1 MAEYTNEFG
10 DVYDEDEINQ
20 FAQDQDTT
28 FDDIIERNN
37 LAPMETDSDQEE
49 EPKKPGVK
57 NAKPKQAPVKMQ
69 EFKGFNK
76 KELSTLKKSTTAA
89 AQQPVVSN
97 KPVNTE
103 AVAAFKSITK
113 GKKEEGLKYDSR
125 GYLVPKSTEEPSIW
139 DDAMDFAKGLFPD
152 SNEDNNGKLTYY
164 EDTPIKVQQEK
175 FKQDSKEAMDA
186 TGKFEFLKDYKP
198 EDRALF
204 ISKLVPTTNYTEKK
218 YNQETDEYEVKPRQE
233 AVDYV
238 KSNINPKDFKTQ
250 AQLDQAVA
258 LNVKKLA
265 SQDAAFE
272 FEQNFA
278 KAKAAPLIKRK
289 AAELQKK
296 YKFNNPS
303 EVEKATEELQ
313 NYAAKTTTDF
323 LIKSPGF
330 QRLNDQF
337 SEIENGAKRDLNKS
351 FGRSKDTFLSGIDV
365 TKNIANVAKE
375 QGAVGNVLGTGLEA
389 AAEFVEGTGKG
400 VENIYQSAK
409 QSLVSA
415 NHNSIANLNSV
426 YSTIKDK
433 PDNTPIDKQ
442 FAYEW
447 ENNNF
452 GTYNPKEQ
460 DIPKTYGEAK
470 DRLKRYLDK
479 TNTLISDRVKSI
491 EESKKYIGLFDQAD
505 LKDGIQLKDIVQLVG
520 EQTPNIALTAAGA
533 VTGNPLVMGLSAA
546 NMFTQTYGSEYY
558 NAIETGLREDLGREP
573 NEKEI
578 AKAIGEGKYA
588 DRGEAAAW
596 STLSAATE
604 FAGEL
609 NVIKNTGKALGIGND
624 AKTVLGSLF
633 RGEIKNFGKGALESS
648 KYIGSS
654 AFGEYLT
661 ESAQQAIDQFSLGTQ
676 LQNDAKKYVD
686 LKEINEAGLQG
697 GLVGFVF
704 PFAGAVKTQS
714 AVELKAAAV
723 KVATA
728 FDLSN
733 KNINNL
739 VQVDNFFK
747 AASNNINE
755 RFKVGDITE
764 EQKQSELETLGT
776 IRSAGTKIPS
786 NFSEDAKKQSLDLI
800 LEKANIE
807 KEIDGK
813 EKELVAPE
821 LSRLKDIN
829 AELASISIG
838 EKINLTPEIKTAID
852 TDVERTKVALE
863 KLGLQ
868 EEVDLPE
875 LNTANDVIN
884 YLKENTDLDNNTIED
899 YAESY
904 GLFVPLKNGK
914 QALVIN
920 KEAAD
925 MDQIVTTGQHEFLH
939 KLIYK
944 AVSNNTLLQKKIG
957 TDLYNHIENY
967 LGSDVLN
974 TTEFKER
981 YNGYKSQFEETKS
994 ILDGKV
1000 AKAKEYFSKGLIDE
1014 DKYNQATQQAEKAIS
1029 KAEGKYL
1036 EETLPLLSEALTNGD
1051 IKYDENFFTK
1061 LGDIIRRM
1069 FQKFGIKKISFK
1081 TGKDVF
1087 DFVRDY
1093 NKSFEAGEFNKA
1105 FKGLAKE
1112 GKASG
1117 IKPVTQTEIN
1127 QEVKQSQAISK
1138 VDQFKQDLKNLEE
1151 EYDEG
1156 YGDMSEEEYTSK
1168 KANIEGKIKSAEK
1181 LVEKAPIK
1189 EEKVKEVE
1197 DADEEDVK
1205 KIIREERGSLPSSKV
1220 QDIYNERGL
1229 AGASDIIKLFKPITK
1244 RIVDKRRDAP
1254 GFDRELLTDE
1264 IETGVGGIL
1273 DLIRKYNADS
1283 GVPLAAYINK
1293 YLPVRAIAT
1302 SRRILEGEFK
1312 KDVTEE
1318 KGLIA
1323 EETASEAKEKP
1334 KYKNV
1339 LEAKVFS
1346 PGVLETI
1353 NNKILTVVRT
1363 LKSKIDEPVS
1373 LNKTVTPL
1381 IAEIRDEIG
1390 KLVDIDVKTAMG
1402 GKKDNEL
1409 KNWLLT
1415 NKQYVLENMTTTWL
1429 MGKDNGKEVLGGMP
1443 IAIQKQVD
1451 GRWINYPEWIG
1462 KKIDRETTSTDLAGR
1477 TSGRELVRRLPNV
1490 ANNVSNA
1497 DYLAQ
1502 VIGPDGNPL
1511 RGRKE
1516 SLAKAIAEEA
1526 SFDII
1531 NNDLQNE
1538 GAIYEA
1544 LAANQERLGAEVKEN
1559 FANEIARQAERGN
1572 VKQSAKLIRG
1582 VDIALNLLEDNLLE
1596 AKTIDDEI
1604 KVINNWIAS
1613 SGRSLRTLAY
1623 TFGGKIKK
1631 YTSNEVLFKDVILKA
1646 IKAYSKFEGELV
1658 SDTAYRLGDVKNGKS
1673 IFFGDEKVPLFQDI
1687 TEIKKDWVKNVKTI
1701 NEQALQATDQF
1712 VDTVKKFKDSKKYN
1726 KYDFESYIE
1735 FLRQDQRSLI
1745 RKLSK
1750 AGMAVINLER
1760 GTRSELEHNHTVQQ
1774 IVDKTTEFYDDK
1786 INEKAFRD
1794 FLDKGVVNLIPKEVE
1809 LLMPKQPIAG
1819 ENRMLA
1825 PDVILKIQEY
1835 LDKGARLYNVEAEYG
1850 SKKYF
1855 DALVKLSK
1863 SGLNSKETKQEFED
1877 IREIVDRLNVKESR
1891 SLPKDQ
1897 LSAAFNDIIQ
1907 DVSGME
1913 NYKVFSDIVARRR
1926 GSKKNRLDLYVP
1938 PSAADFE
1945 LLLYNFM
1952 GKGKKGEEQKQ
1963 FFEDVL
1969 LTPYTEGN
1977 ILMDAARQAI
1987 KREYKKLLNA
1997 FPDINKKLESLTPDK
2012 DFTYD
2017 QAIRVAM
2024 WNEGGKDIPGLSER
2038 DELKLT
2044 KLVNEDPELKAFK
2057 EGLTIMGRQGIGW
2070 VNPTEYWD
2078 ASTIISDLHNL
2089 TEGDGRK
2096 KFLGE
2101 FIDNVE
2107 ALFGK
2112 FKDGRL
2118 DDPNMNKIE
2127 AVYGTNVRE
2136 ALEDVIYRMISGKNK
2151 SFGKDKET
2159 TRWSNWVNGST
2170 GAIMFLNTRSAALQ
2184 LIGAVNFLNF
2194 RDNNPYAAAKAFA
2207 NQPQYWKDFA
2217 KIWNSDKMKERRG
2230 GLKEDVAAA
2239 EIANAAATSKNKVG
2253 AVLSYLLKIGYTPT
2267 QLADSF
2273 AIASGGAP
2281 FYRNRIKSYIAEGL
2295 SEEEAERKAWNDFS
2309 KVSDETQQSGDPR
2322 DISKQQA
2329 SAAGRLLLTF
2339 QNTAMQQSRI
2349 VKKAVLDLKNGRGDV
2364 KTNISKI
2371 AYYIAIQNIMFS
2383 VLQQGLFAVAFSGDD
2398 GGDDED
2404 KEKQKA
2410 AKTKEQKIIGLADDV
2425 LDTILRGTGFLG
2437 GITATTKN
2445 MILKYIEEKE
2455 KKQSDYAKVVLEG
2468 TNISPPI
2475 GSKLK
2480 KLYSGLNQTKYDKDL
2495 IEARGWG
2502 VMQDGRVHLGPMYS
2516 ITGQVVEATT
2526 NIPMGRFVNKIE
2538 NVSQSLNSQNEA
2550 WQRIMI
2556 GLGWSPFSV
2565 GIKENEADAKIKE
2578 AGKAL
2583 RKEEGIKKAAEERQ
2597 RKKDSIRQLPLEDR
2611 IRIKKEDAV
2620 KRRTKRKERIEKE
2633 RRLRRLGTSTK

>member
-10 DVYDEDEINQ
+10 DVYSEDEINQ
-20 FAQDQDTT
+20 FAQEQETT
-28 FDDIIERNN
+28 FDDIVARNN
-37 LAPMETDSDQEE
+37 LGIVEAEAEAEVNQEE
-49 EPKKPGVK
+49 KPKKPKKKLAAKTSVVTPKPQQPVASFGKIPQSPIGGPNVPYSIDS
-57 NAKPKQAPVKMQ
+57 AKPKPKPKPKA
-69 EFKGFNK
+69 
-76 KELSTLKKSTTAA
+76 
-89 AQQPVVSN
+89 
-97 KPVNTE
+97 KPV
-103 AVAAFKSITK
+103 
-113 GKKEEGLKYDSR
+113 
-125 GYLVPKSTEEPSIW
+125 EEPSLW
-139 DDAMDFAKGLFPD
+139 DDAMDFAKSLF
-152 SNEDNNGKLTYY
+152 SNSEEDNNGKLVYY
-164 EDTPIKVQQEK
+164 EQTPIKVQQQT
-175 FKQDSKEAMDA
+175 FNQDSKDAMNA
-186 TGKFEFLKDYKP
+186 AGKFEFLKDYKP

-204 ISKLVPTTNYTEKK
+204 VSKLVPKTNYTEKK
-218 YNQETDEYEVKPRQE
+218 YNQETDSYDVVPKQE
-233 AVDYV
+233 AIDYV
-238 KSNINPKDFKTQ
+238 KSDINPKDFKTQ
-250 AQLDQAVA
+250 AQLDQAIA

-265 SQDAAFE
+265 SQDKAFE

-278 KAKAAPLIKRK
+278 KAKAAPLIKQK
-289 AAELQKK
+289 AAEIQKK
-296 YKFNNPS
+296 YKLDNPAD
-303 EVEKATEELQ
+303 VEKATKELQ
-313 NYAAKTTTDF
+313 DYAAKTTTDF
-323 LIKSPGF
+323 LINSSGF
-330 QRLNDQF
+330 QSLNKQF
-337 SEIENGAKRDLNKS
+337 SEIENGAKQDLTKS
-351 FGRSKDTFLSGIDV
+351 FGRSKDIFLSGIDI
-365 TKNIANVAKE
+365 TKNVAEAAKE
-375 QGAVGNVLGTGLEA
+375 QGVVGKALGTGLELA
-389 AAEFVEGTGKG
+389 TEFVEGAGKG
-400 VENIYQSAK
+400 IENVGQSIK

-415 NHNSIANLNSV
+415 SHNSIKDLNSI
-426 YSTIKDK
+426 YSNIKDK
-433 PDNTPIDKQ
+433 PDDAPIDKA

-447 ENNNF
+447 EGKNL

-460 DIPKTYGEAK
+460 DVPQTYGEAK
-470 DRLKRYLDK
+470 NRLQKYLDK
-479 TNTLISDRVKSI
+479 TNTLINDRVKSI
-491 EESKKYIGLFDQAD
+491 EESKKYIGLFNQAD
-505 LKDGIQLKDIVQLVG
+505 LKDGIQLKDIFQLVG
-520 EQTPNIALTAAGA
+520 EQTPNIGLTAVGVA
-533 VTGNPLVMGLSAA
+533 TGNPIITGLSAA
-546 NMFTQTYGSEYY
+546 NMFTQTYGPQYY

-573 NEKEI
+573 NQEEI

-596 STLSAATE
+596 SALSAATE

-609 NVIKNTGKALGIGND
+609 NVIKNTGKALGMGND

-633 RGEIKNFGKGALESS
+633 RGEIKNFGKSAISNA
-648 KYIGSS
+648 KAVTSS
-654 AFGEYLT
+654 ALGEYLT
-661 ESAQQAIDQFSLGTQ
+661 ESTQQAIDQVSMGMQLGEDT
-676 LQNDAKKYVD
+676 KKYIN

-704 PFAGAVKTQS
+704 PFVGAVKTQS
-714 AVELKAAAV
+714 AIELKASAA

-747 AASNNINE
+747 AAVNNVEE
-755 RFKVGDITE
+755 RFKVGDITA

-821 LSRLKDIN
+821 LERLK
-829 AELASISIG
+829 E
-838 EKINLTPEIKTAID
+838 INLDLSDIAFQEKTRGLIEL
-852 TDVERTKVALE
+852 DVEKTR
-863 KLGLQ
+863 KLVKDFGIE
-868 EEVDLPE
+868 EEVEVPS
-875 LNTANDVIN
+875 LNTTNDVIK
-884 YLKENTDLDNNTIED
+884 YLTKNTNLTEEEIADR
-899 YAESY
+899 YSESL
-904 GLFVPLKNGK
+904 GTFVTLKNGK

-920 KEAAD
+920 KEEAA
-925 MDQIVTTGQHEFLH
+925 MEQVVTTGQHEFLH
-939 KLIYK
+939 QVLYK
-944 AVSNNTLLQKKIG
+944 AVKNNTALQEKIG
-957 TDLYNHIENY
+957 SELYSHIENY
-967 LGSDVLN
+967 IGKDLLN
-974 TTEFKER
+974 NTEFKER
-981 YNGYKSQFEETKS
+981 YDQYKLDYEDIQKANDEKLKIQTEKFENGEIS
-994 ILDGKV
+994 KV
-1000 AKAKEYFSKGLIDE
+1000 KYDAFVKFLNENSAKAKG
-1014 DKYNQATQQAEKAIS
+1014 N
-1029 KAEGKYL
+1029 YL
-1036 EETLPLLSEALTNGD
+1036 EEVLPLLSEALTKGD
-1051 IKYDENFFTK
+1051 ITYNETFFTK
-1061 LGDIIRRM
+1061 LGDIIRQI
-1069 FQKFGIKKISFK
+1069 FQAFGLKKISFEN
-1081 TGKDVF
+1081 GEDVF

-1093 NKSFEAGEFNKA
+1093 NKSFKKGSFNKA
-1105 FKGLAKE
+1105 FKELAKKGE
-1112 GKASG
+1112 FKGSTPTDNA
-1117 IKPVTQTEIN
+1117 IADNT
-1127 QEVKQSQAISK
+1127 VKQSQAISK
-1138 VDQFKQDLKNLEE
+1138 VDQFKQDLKALEE

-1168 KANIEGKIKSAEK
+1168 KANIESKIKAAEK

-1205 KIIREERGSLPSSKV
+1205 KIIREEKGSLPSSKV

-1229 AGASDIIKLFKPITK
+1229 AGADEIIKLFKPITK

-1273 DLIRKYNADS
+1273 DLINKYNPDS

-1302 SRRILEGEFK
+1302 SRRILEGDFK

-1318 KGLIA
+1318 KGLMA
-1323 EETASEAKEKP
+1323 EETVSEVKEKP

-1339 LEAKVFS
+1339 LEAKVFG
-1346 PGVLETI
+1346 PKLLEII
-1353 NNKILTVVRT
+1353 NGKILTVVRT
-1363 LKSKIDEPVS
+1363 LKSKVDEPVS

-1409 KNWLLT
+1409 KNWLLA

-1443 IAIQKQVD
+1443 IAVQKQVD
-1451 GRWINYPEWIG
+1451 GRWVSYPEWVG

-1497 DYLAQ
+1497 DYLAA

-1538 GAIYEA
+1538 GPIYEA
-1544 LAANQERLGAEVKEN
+1544 MVTNQERLGAKIQQN

-1572 VKQSAKLIRG
+1572 VKQSKAQIKKIEDG
-1582 VDIALNLLEDNLLE
+1582 ANIAFKILGDELLTADTKE
-1596 AKTIDDEI
+1596 KTINI
-1604 KVINNWIAS
+1604 INRWIAT
-1613 SGRSLRTLAY
+1613 SGRSLRSIAWKSTNPE
-1623 TFGGKIKK
+1623 IKAFTK
-1631 YTSNEVLFKDVILKA
+1631 NEVLFKKFVLPTIRN
-1646 IKAYSKFEGELV
+1646 YSRFEGEL
-1658 SDTAYRLGDVKNGKS
+1658 TEGNAYQLIETPRGLS
-1673 IFFGDEKVPLFQDI
+1673 IFFGDDKVPLYQDI
-1687 TEIKKDWVKNVKTI
+1687 TEIKINFPKYVDTI
-1701 NEQALQATDQF
+1701 NKEADQAIEHFID
-1712 VDTVKKFKDSKKYN
+1712 VIKFFKNNKDYS
-1726 KYDFESYIE
+1726 KYDFEAYLDFVRI
-1735 FLRQDQRSLI
+1735 DQRSLV

-1750 AGMAVINLER
+1750 AGMAIIDLPR
-1760 GTRSELEHNHTVQQ
+1760 GTKQELEHNHTVQE
-1774 IVDKTTEFYDDK
+1774 IIDKTIEFYDGD
-1786 INEKAFRD
+1786 INEKEFRN
-1794 FLDKGVVNLIPKEVE
+1794 FIDKGRVNLIPKEVE
-1809 LLMPKQPIAG
+1809 ELMPKQPIEG
-1819 ENRMLA
+1819 ENRMYA
-1825 PDVILKIQEY
+1825 PDVILKLQEY
-1835 LDKGARLYNVEAEYG
+1835 LDNGAKLYNVEAEYG
-1850 SKKYF
+1850 SKENF
-1855 DALVKLSK
+1855 NALAKLAK
-1863 SGLNSKETKQEFED
+1863 SGLNSKETIQEFED
-1877 IREIVDRLNVKESR
+1877 IKNIINRFDLKESKKM
-1891 SLPKDQ
+1891 PKEQ

-1913 NYKVFSDIVARRR
+1913 SYKVFSDIVARRR

-1952 GKGKKGEEQKQ
+1952 GKGKKGEEQKK
-1963 FFEDVL
+1963 FFEDAL
-1969 LTPYTEGN
+1969 LVPYTEGN
-1977 ILMDAARQAI
+1977 ILMDAARQSI

-2024 WNEGGKDIPGLSER
+2024 WNEGGKEIPGLSER
-2038 DELKLT
+2038 DERKLT
-2044 KLVNEDPELKAFK
+2044 SLVNNDPELKAFK

-2101 FIDNVE
+2101 FIENVE
-2107 ALFGK
+2107 ELFGK

-2118 DDPNMNKIE
+2118 DNPNMNKIE

-2207 NQPQYWKDFA
+2207 NQPQYWKDFSR
-2217 KIWNSDKMKERRG
+2217 IWNSDKMKERRG

-2281 FYRNRIKSYIAEGL
+2281 FYRNRINSYLKEGL

-2309 KVSDETQQSGDPR
+2309 KVADETQQSGDPR

-2371 AYYIAIQNIMFS
+2371 AYYVAIQNIMFS

-2410 AKTKEQKIIGLADDV
+2410 VKTKEQKIIGLADDV
-2425 LDTILRGTGFLG
+2425 LDTILRGTGFIG

-2455 KKQSDYAKVVLEG
+2455 KKQPDYAKVVLEG

-2516 ITGQVVEATT
+2516 ITGKVVESTT
-2526 NIPMGRFVNKIE
+2526 NIPMDRFVNKIE

-2565 GIKENEADAKIKE
+2565 GITGNEADTKIKE

-2583 RKEEGIKKAAEERQ
+2583 RKEEGIQKAAEERK
-2597 RKKDSIRQLPLEDR
+2597 RKKDSIRQLPFEER
-2611 IRIKKEDAV
+2611 IKIKKEEAL
-2620 KRRTKRKERIEKE
+2620 KRRNKRKERIERE

>member
-10 DVYDEDEINQ
+10 DVYSEDEINQ
-20 FAQDQDTT
+20 FAQDQNTT
-28 FDDIIERNN
+28 FEDIVQRNN
-37 LAPMETDSDQEE
+37 LGIADNAIDQEE
-49 EPKKPGVK
+49 DPGKPKK
-57 NAKPKQAPVKMQ
+57 KPTK
-69 EFKGFNK
+69 NK
-76 KELSTLKKSTTAA
+76 KAVVSQK
-89 AQQPVVSN
+89 QQPINGFGKIVENPLGAPNIPYSIDSS
-97 KPVNTE
+97 KPQPKVK
-103 AVAAFKSITK
+103 VKPTK
-113 GKKEEGLKYDSR
+113 
-125 GYLVPKSTEEPSIW
+125 EPSLW
-139 DDAMDFAKGLFPD
+139 DDAIGLAKSLFPD
-152 SNEDNNGKLTYY
+152 SEEDNNGKLTYY
-164 EDTPIKVQQEK
+164 EQTPIKVQQQT
-175 FKQDSKEAMDA
+175 FNQDSKDAMNA

-204 ISKLVPTTNYTEKK
+204 VSKLLPKTNYTEKK
-218 YNQETDEYEVKPRQE
+218 YDQETDSYYVAPKQE
-233 AVDYV
+233 AIDYV
-238 KSNINPKDFKTQ
+238 KSDINPKDFKTQ
-250 AQLDQAVA
+250 EQLDQAIA

-265 SQDAAFE
+265 SQDKAFE

-278 KAKAAPLIKRK
+278 KAKAAPLIKQK
-289 AAELQKK
+289 ADEIQKK
-296 YKFNNPS
+296 YKLDTPA
-303 EVEKATEELQ
+303 EVEKATKELQ
-313 NYAAKTTTDF
+313 DYAVKTTTDF
-323 LIKSPGF
+323 LINSQGF
-330 QRLNDQF
+330 QSLNKQF
-337 SEIENGAKRDLNKS
+337 SEIENGAKQELTKS
-351 FGRSKDTFLSGIDV
+351 FGRSKDPFLSAMDF
-365 TKNIANVAKE
+365 TKNVAEASKAI
-375 QGAVGNVLGTGLEA
+375 GGPVGEVIGKGLELGA
-389 AAEFVEGTGKG
+389 KALEGGTKT
-400 VENIYQSAK
+400 VQNIGLSAK
-409 QSLVSA
+409 QSIVSA
-415 NHNSIANLNSV
+415 NHNSISNLNNV
-426 YSTIKDK
+426 YSNIKDK
-433 PDNTPIDKQ
+433 PDNAPIDKA

-447 ENNNF
+447 EGSNF
-452 GTYNPKEQ
+452 GTFNPKEQ
-460 DIPKTYGEAK
+460 DVPKTYGEAK

-479 TNTLISDRVKSI
+479 TNSLINDRVKSI
-491 EESKKYIGLFDQAD
+491 EESKKYIGLFNQAD
-505 LKDGIQLKDIVQLVG
+505 LKDGIQLNDIFQLVG
-520 EQTPNIALTAAGA
+520 EQVPNMALTAAGA
-533 VTGNPLVMGLSAA
+533 VTANPAIIGLSAA
-546 NMFTQTYGSEYY
+546 NMFTQTYGNQYY
-558 NAIETGLREDLGREP
+558 SAIETGLREDLGREP
-573 NEKEI
+573 SAKEI

-596 STLSAATE
+596 SALSAAAE
-604 FAGEL
+604 YAGEL

-624 AKTVLGSLF
+624 AKNVLGSLF
-633 RGEIKNFGKGALESS
+633 RGEIKNFGKSVISNA
-648 KYIGSS
+648 KAITSS
-654 AFGEYLT
+654 ALGEDLT
-661 ESAQQAIDQFSLGTQ
+661 ERFQEAVDQVSIGTQ
-676 LQNDAKKYVD
+676 VRDDAKRYIN
-686 LKEINEAGLQG
+686 LKEINEAGEAARI
-697 GLVGFVF
+697 VGAVI
-704 PFAGAVKTQS
+704 PFGAAVKTQS

-733 KNINNL
+733 KDINNL

-764 EQKQSELETLGT
+764 AQKQAELETLGT

-786 NFSEDAKKQSLDLI
+786 NFSEEAKKQSLDLI

-813 EKELVAPE
+813 DKDLVAPE
-821 LSRLKDIN
+821 MSRLKDIS
-829 AELASISIG
+829 AELAAISIG
-838 EKINLTPEIKTAID
+838 EKLNIPSKVSKNID
-852 TDVERTKVALE
+852 TDIERTRTAIE

-868 EEVDLPE
+868 EEIEFPE
-875 LNTANDVIN
+875 LNTSDDVIN
-884 YLKENTDLDNNTIED
+884 YLSENTKLDE
-899 YAESY
+899 AEMKRLSTSY

-914 QALVIN
+914 EALIIN
-920 KEAAD
+920 KEAANQD
-925 MDQIVTTGQHEFLH
+925 LVVTTGQHEFLH

-944 AVSNNTLLQKKIG
+944 AVSNNKELQKKIG

-967 LGSDVLN
+967 LGEEVLN
-974 TTEFKER
+974 NTEFKER
-981 YNGYKSQFEETKS
+981 YDQYKNQFEKTKTEVES
-994 ILDGKV
+994 
-1000 AKAKEYFSKGLIDE
+1000 KAKSLENYFAKEQINEEQYNNYKNQYSEILI
-1014 DKYNQATQQAEKAIS
+1014 

-1036 EETLPLLSEALTNGD
+1036 EETLPLLSEALTKGD
-1051 IKYDENFFTK
+1051 IKYNESFFTK
-1061 LGDIIRRM
+1061 LGDIIRKI
-1069 FQKFGIKKISFK
+1069 FQKFGLKKVSFE

-1087 DFVRDY
+1087 NFVRDY
-1093 NKSFEAGEFNKA
+1093 NKSFESGEFNKA
-1105 FKGLAKE
+1105 FKGLAAKGEFEGSKSNAQDKRSQDIKE
-1112 GKASG
+1112 
-1117 IKPVTQTEIN
+1117 
-1127 QEVKQSQAISK
+1127 SQAISK
-1138 VDQFKQDLKNLEE
+1138 VDQFKQELKDLEE

-1156 YGDMSEEEYTSK
+1156 YGDMAEEEYISK
-1168 KANIEGKIKSAEK
+1168 RDNIKRKISAAEK
-1181 LVEKAPIK
+1181 LVEKAPVK

-1197 DADEEDVK
+1197 NEDEEEVK
-1205 KIIREERGSLPSSKV
+1205 KIIREEKGALPSSKV

-1229 AGASDIIKLFKPITK
+1229 AGADDIIKLFRPITK

-1318 KGLIA
+1318 KGLMA
-1323 EETASEAKEKP
+1323 EETVSETKEKP

-1346 PGVLETI
+1346 PKVLENI

-1363 LKSKIDEPVS
+1363 LKSKVDEPVS

-1390 KLVDIDVKTAMG
+1390 KMVDIDVKTAMG

-1409 KNWLLT
+1409 KKWLLS
-1415 NKQYVLENMTTTWL
+1415 NKKYVLENMTTTWL

-1451 GRWINYPEWIG
+1451 GKWLSYPEWIG
-1462 KKIDRETTSTDLAGR
+1462 KKVDREKTSTDQAGR
-1477 TSGRELVRRLPNV
+1477 TAGHELVRRLPNA
-1490 ANNVSNA
+1490 ANNISDA
-1497 DYLAQ
+1497 DYLAT

-1516 SLAKAIAEEA
+1516 SLAKAVAEEA

-1538 GAIYEA
+1538 GPIYEA
-1544 LAANQERLGAEVKEN
+1544 MVINQERLGAKIKQN

-1572 VKQSAKLIRG
+1572 IKQSEKLIRG
-1582 VDIALNLLEDNLLE
+1582 VEVSLELLDDNLLE
-1596 AKTIDDEI
+1596 AKTIEDEV
-1604 KVINNWIAS
+1604 KVINNWLAS
-1613 SGRSLRTLAY
+1613 SGRSLRTLASFLGGELKEY
-1623 TFGGKIKK
+1623 TTNKG
-1631 YTSNEVLFKDVILKA
+1631 LFEEIVLKA
-1646 IKAYSKFEGELV
+1646 IKARSKFEGELI
-1658 SDTAYRLGDVKNGKS
+1658 SDTAYRLGDVKKGKS
-1673 IFFGDEKVPLFQDI
+1673 IFFGNEKVPLFQDI
-1687 TEIKKDWVKNVKTI
+1687 DEIKKDWVGNVKTI
-1701 NEQALQATDQF
+1701 NEQSTKAVNQF
-1712 VDTVKKFKDSKKYN
+1712 IDDIKKFKNNKKYS
-1726 KYDFESYIE
+1726 KYDFESYVDL
-1735 FLRQDQRSLI
+1735 LRQDQRGLI

-1750 AGMAVINLER
+1750 AGMAVINLAR
-1760 GTRSELEHNHTVQQ
+1760 GIKTQLEHNHTVQK
-1774 IVDKTTEFYDDK
+1774 IVNKTIEFYEGK
-1786 INEKAFRD
+1786 INEKEFRE
-1794 FLDKGVVNLIPKEVE
+1794 FLDKGVVNLIPKDVE
-1809 LLMPKQPIAG
+1809 ELMPKQPIAD
-1819 ENRMLA
+1819 ENRMFA

-1835 LDKGARLYNVEAEYG
+1835 LDKGAKLYNVEAEYG
-1850 SKKYF
+1850 SRENF

-1863 SGLNSKETKQEFED
+1863 SGLNSEQTRKEFED
-1877 IREIVDRLNVKESR
+1877 IRKIADRLNIKESAKI
-1891 SLPKDQ
+1891 PKEQ

-1952 GKGKKGEEQKQ
+1952 GKGKKGEEQKK

-2038 DELKLT
+2038 DERKLT
-2044 KLVNEDPELKAFK
+2044 ALVNNDPELKAFK

-2101 FIDNVE
+2101 FIENVE

-2136 ALEDVIYRMISGKNK
+2136 ALEDIIYRMISGKNK

-2207 NQPQYWKDFA
+2207 NQPQYWKDFS

-2281 FYRNRIKSYIAEGL
+2281 FYRNRIKSYLAEGL

-2309 KVSDETQQSGDPR
+2309 KVADETQQSGDPK

-2410 AKTKEQKIIGLADDV
+2410 VKTKEQKLIGLADDV
-2425 LDTILRGTGFLG
+2425 LDTILRGTGFIG

-2502 VMQDGRVHLGPMYS
+2502 VMQDGRVHLGPNYS
-2516 ITGQVVEATT
+2516 IAGKVVESTT
-2526 NIPMGRFVNKIE
+2526 NIPMDRFVNKIE
-2538 NVSQSLNSQNEA
+2538 NVSQAMNSQNEA

-2565 GIKENEADAKIKE
+2565 GITENEADAKIKE

-2583 RKEEGIKKAAEERQ
+2583 RKEQGIEKSIEARR
-2597 RKKDSIRQLPLEDR
+2597 RKRDSIRQLPFEERLK
-2611 IRIKKEDAV
+2611 IKKEEV
-2620 KRRTKRKERIEKE
+2620 LKRRNKRKERIERE
-2633 RRLRRLGTSTK
+2633 RRLRRLGTR

>member
-10 DVYDEDEINQ
+10 DVYSEDEINQ
-20 FAQDQDTT
+20 FAQEQETT
-28 FDDIIERNN
+28 FEDIVERNS
-37 LAPMETDSDQEE
+37 LGIAEDIVDQEE
-49 EPKKPGVK
+49 LPKKPK
-57 NAKPKQAPVKMQ
+57 KKLAAKPKTVTPQK
-69 EFKGFNK
+69 
-76 KELSTLKKSTTAA
+76 
-89 AQQPVVSN
+89 QQPISGFGKIPENPLGAANVPTIVGAVKPKPKA
-97 KPVNTE
+97 KPVE
-103 AVAAFKSITK
+103 Q
-113 GKKEEGLKYDSR
+113 
-125 GYLVPKSTEEPSIW
+125 PSLW
-139 DDAMDFAKGLFPD
+139 DDAVGLAKSLFPD
-152 SNEDNNGKLTYY
+152 SEEDNNGKLTYF
-164 EDTPIKVQQEK
+164 EQTPIKVQQQA
-175 FKQDSKEAMDA
+175 FNQDSKDAMNA
-186 TGKFEFLKDYKP
+186 TGKFEFLGDYKP

-204 ISKLVPTTNYTEKK
+204 VSKLLPKTNYTEKK
-218 YNQETDEYEVKPRQE
+218 YNQETDSYDVVPKQE
-233 AVDYV
+233 AIDYV
-238 KSNINPKDFKTQ
+238 KSDINPKDFKTQ
-250 AQLDQAVA
+250 GQLDQAIA

-265 SQDAAFE
+265 SQDKAFE

-278 KAKAAPLIKRK
+278 KAKAAPLIKQK
-289 AAELQKK
+289 AAEIQKK
-296 YKFNNPS
+296 YKLDNPA
-303 EVEKATEELQ
+303 EVEKATKELQ

-323 LIKSPGF
+323 LVNSQGF
-330 QRLNDQF
+330 QSLNKQF
-337 SEIENGAKRDLNKS
+337 SEIENGAKQDLTKS
-351 FGRSKDTFLSGIDV
+351 FGRGKDTFLSAMDF
-365 TKNIANVAKE
+365 TKNVAEASKAI
-375 QGAVGNVLGTGLEA
+375 GGPVGEVIGRGLELGA
-389 AAEFVEGTGKG
+389 KNLESGIKG
-400 VENIYQSAK
+400 VQYIGQSVK
-409 QSLVSA
+409 QSIVSA
-415 NHNSIANLNSV
+415 NHNSISNLNSV
-426 YSTIKDK
+426 YSNIKDK
-433 PDNTPIDKQ
+433 PDNAPIDKA

-447 ENNNF
+447 EGSNF
-452 GTYNPKEQ
+452 GTFNPKEQ
-460 DIPKTYGEAK
+460 DTPKTYGEAK
-470 DRLKRYLDK
+470 DRLKKYLDK
-479 TNTLISDRVKSI
+479 TNSLINDRVKSI
-491 EESKKYIGLFDQAD
+491 EESKKYIGLFNQAD
-505 LKDGIQLKDIVQLVG
+505 LKDGIQLDDIFQLVG
-520 EQTPNIALTAAGA
+520 EQVPNMALTAAGA
-533 VTGNPLVMGLSAA
+533 VTANPAIIGLSAA
-546 NMFTQTYGSEYY
+546 NMFTQAYGNQYY
-558 NAIETGLREDLGREP
+558 SAIETGLREDLGREP
-573 NEKEI
+573 NEEEI

-596 STLSAATE
+596 SALSAAAE

-633 RGEIKNFGKGALESS
+633 RGEIKNFGKSAVSNA
-648 KYIGSS
+648 KAITSS
-654 AFGEYLT
+654 ALGEDLT
-661 ESAQQAIDQFSLGTQ
+661 ERFQTAVDQISMGTQ
-676 LQNDAKKYVD
+676 VSDDAKKYIN
-686 LKEINEAGLQG
+686 LKEINEAGEAARV
-697 GLVGFVF
+697 VGFVI
-704 PFAGAVKTQS
+704 PFGAAVKTQS
-714 AVELKAAAV
+714 AIELKAAAV
-723 KVATA
+723 KVATS

-733 KNINNL
+733 KDINNL

-764 EQKQSELETLGT
+764 AQKQSELETLGT

-786 NFSEDAKKQSLDLI
+786 AFSEDAKKQSLDLI

-807 KEIDGK
+807 KEIEGK
-813 EKELVAPE
+813 DKDLVAPE
-821 LSRLKDIN
+821 VSRLKDIS
-829 AELASISIG
+829 AELAVISIG
-838 EKINLTPEIKTAID
+838 EKVNIPKDILSTIEIDI
-852 TDVERTKVALE
+852 ERTKVALE
-863 KLGLQ
+863 KLGLS
-868 EEVDLPE
+868 EDIEFPE
-875 LNTANDVIN
+875 LNTSEEVIS
-884 YLKENTDLDNNTIED
+884 YLNENTKNIDED
-899 YAESY
+899 EKKRLSTSY

-914 QALVIN
+914 QALIIN
-920 KEAAD
+920 KEEAEKD
-925 MDQIVTTGQHEFLH
+925 RVVTTGQHEFLH

-944 AVSNNTLLQKKIG
+944 AIANNKFLQKKIG

-967 LGSDVLN
+967 LGEDVLN
-974 TTEFKER
+974 NTEFKKR
-981 YNGYKSQFEETKS
+981 YDGYKNQFEKTKTEVTAKTKS
-994 ILDGKV
+994 LENYFTKGQISEESYNDYKSKYDEIL
-1000 AKAKEYFSKGLIDE
+1000 
-1014 DKYNQATQQAEKAIS
+1014 T

-1036 EETLPLLSEALTNGD
+1036 EETLPLLSEALTSGD
-1051 IKYDENFFTK
+1051 IKYNENFFTK
-1061 LGDIIRRM
+1061 LGDIIRRI
-1069 FQKFGIKKISFK
+1069 FQKYGIKKISFE

-1087 DFVRDY
+1087 NFVRDY

-1112 GKASG
+1112 GKVSG
-1117 IKPVTQTEIN
+1117 VKPALPGEVTQDIKE
-1127 QEVKQSQAISK
+1127 SQAISK
-1138 VDQFKQDLKNLEE
+1138 VDQFKQELKDLEE

-1156 YGDMSEEEYTSK
+1156 LGDMGDEEYTSK
-1168 KANIEGKIKSAEK
+1168 KANIQIKIKAAEK
-1181 LVEKAPIK
+1181 LAEKAPIK
-1189 EEKVKEVE
+1189 EEKIKEVE
-1197 DADEEDVK
+1197 DTDEEEVK
-1205 KIIREERGSLPSSKV
+1205 KIIRDEKESLSSTKV
-1220 QDIYNERGL
+1220 QDIYNEKGFD
-1229 AGASDIIKLFKPITK
+1229 GAYDIIKLFRPITNK
-1244 RIVDKRRDAP
+1244 IVNKRRDVP
-1254 GFDRELLTDE
+1254 GFDEDLLRDE
-1264 IETGVGGIL
+1264 IETSDLGIL
-1273 DLIRKYNADS
+1273 GMIKKYNADK
-1283 GVPLAAYINK
+1283 GIPLAAYINK
-1293 YLPVRAIAT
+1293 YLPVRAIAI
-1302 SRRILEGEFK
+1302 SRNLLETDFK

-1318 KGLIA
+1318 KGLMA
-1323 EETASEAKEKP
+1323 EETVSEEKEKP
-1334 KYKNV
+1334 KYKNA
-1339 LEAKVFS
+1339 LESKVFD
-1346 PGVLETI
+1346 PEVIKTMQD
-1353 NNKILTVVRT
+1353 KIIVQLRT
-1363 LKSKIDEPVS
+1363 LKSRIDEPIS
-1373 LNKTVTPL
+1373 LNRTVTPL
-1381 IAEIRDEIG
+1381 IAEIRDAVG
-1390 KLVDIDVKTAMG
+1390 KQLDIDVKKAMG
-1402 GKKDNEL
+1402 GKKDGELVKWLL
-1409 KNWLLT
+1409 KN
-1415 NKQYVLENMTTTWL
+1415 KRYVLENMTTTWL
-1429 MGKDNGKEVLGGMP
+1429 MGANGQGGIP
-1443 IAIQKQVD
+1443 QAIQKSID
-1451 GRWINYPEWIG
+1451 GKWVNYPDWVD
-1462 KKIDRETTSTDLAGR
+1462 KKIDRETVSTDNAGR
-1477 TSGRELVRRLPNV
+1477 TSGAELVRRLPNV
-1490 ANNVSNA
+1490 FNNISDVV
-1497 DYLAQ
+1497 YLSQ
-1502 VIGPDGNPL
+1502 VVGPDGNPI

-1516 SLAKAIAEEA
+1516 SLGKAVAEETA
-1526 SFDII
+1526 LDIV
-1531 NNDLQNE
+1531 NKDLAE
-1538 GAIYEA
+1538 GGVISDV
-1544 LAANQERLGAEVKEN
+1544 LIANQERLGAEIKET

-1572 VKQSAKLIRG
+1572 IKQSEKLIRG
-1582 VDIALNLLEDNLLE
+1582 VDVSLELLKDNLLE
-1596 AKTIDDEI
+1596 AKTIEDEV
-1604 KVINNWIAS
+1604 KVINNWVAS

-1701 NEQALQATDQF
+1701 NEQALQASDRF
-1712 VDTVKKFKDSKKYN
+1712 IDDIKKFKDSKKYN

-1750 AGMAVINLER
+1750 AGMAVINLAR
-1760 GTRSELEHNHTVQQ
+1760 GTKTELEHNHTVQQ
-1774 IVDKTTEFYDDK
+1774 IVDKTIEFYDGK
-1786 INEKAFRD
+1786 INEKEFRD
-1794 FLDKGVVNLIPKEVE
+1794 FLNNGVVNLIPKDVE

-1819 ENRMLA
+1819 ENRMFA

-1835 LDKGARLYNVEAEYG
+1835 LDKGAKLYNVEAEYG
-1850 SKKYF
+1850 SKENF
-1855 DALVKLSK
+1855 EALVKLSK
-1863 SGLNSKETKQEFED
+1863 SGLNSEETKQEFED
-1877 IREIVDRLNVKESR
+1877 IRKIADRLNIKESAKM
-1891 SLPKDQ
+1891 PKEQ

-1952 GKGKKGEEQKQ
+1952 GKGKKGEEQKK
-1963 FFEDVL
+1963 FFEDAL
-1969 LTPYTEGN
+1969 LVPYTEGN

-2038 DELKLT
+2038 DERKLT
-2044 KLVNEDPELKAFK
+2044 ALVNEDPELKAFK

-2070 VNPTEYWD
+2070 VTPTEYWD

-2101 FIDNVE
+2101 FIENVE

-2239 EIANAAATSKNKVG
+2239 EIANSAATSKNKVG

-2281 FYRNRIKSYIAEGL
+2281 FYRNRIDSYLKEGL

-2309 KVSDETQQSGDPR
+2309 KVADETQQSGDPR

-2383 VLQQGLFAVAFSGDD
+2383 VLQQGLFAVVFDEEDED
-2398 GGDDED
+2398 GEDED

-2425 LDTILRGTGFLG
+2425 LDTILRGTGFIG

-2475 GSKLK
+2475 GSKLN
-2480 KLYSGLNQTKYDKDL
+2480 KLYRGLNQTKYDKDL
-2495 IEARGWG
+2495 IKERGWG

-2526 NIPMGRFVNKIE
+2526 NIPMGRFVNKVE
-2538 NVSQSLNSQNEA
+2538 NVSQAMNSQNEA

-2565 GIKENEADAKIKE
+2565 GVKENEADAKIKE

-2583 RKEEGIKKAAEERQ
+2583 RKEEGIKKSAETRQ
-2597 RKKDSIRQLPLEDR
+2597 RKKDSIRQLPLEER
-2611 IRIKKEDAV
+2611 MKVRKEEAL
-2620 KRRTKRKERIEKE
+2620 KRRNKRKERIERE
-2633 RRLRRLGTSTK
+2633 RRLRRLGTSIK

>member
-1 MAEYTNEFG
+1 MAKYINDSG
-10 DVYDEDEINQ
+10 DYFDEEEINQ

-28 FDDIIERNN
+28 FEDVIGRNN
-37 LAPMETDSDQEE
+37 LVPVEETDQEE
-49 EPKKPGVK
+49 DPGKPKKKPTNKQKAVVSQNQQPINGFGKIPENPLGAANVPTAVSTVK
-57 NAKPKQAPVKMQ
+57 PKPKAKPV
-69 EFKGFNK
+69 E
-76 KELSTLKKSTTAA
+76 
-89 AQQPVVSN
+89 QPS
-97 KPVNTE
+97 
-103 AVAAFKSITK
+103 
-113 GKKEEGLKYDSR
+113 L
-125 GYLVPKSTEEPSIW
+125 W
-139 DDAMDFAKGLFPD
+139 DDAIGLAKSLFPD
-152 SNEDNNGKLTYY
+152 SEEDTNGKLTYF
-164 EDTPIKVQQEK
+164 EQTPIKVQQQI
-175 FKQDSKEAMDA
+175 FNQDSKDAMNA
-186 TGKFEFLKDYKP
+186 TGKFEFLGDYKP

-204 ISKLVPTTNYTEKK
+204 VSKLLPKTNYTEKK
-218 YNQETDEYEVKPRQE
+218 YNQETNEYEVKPKQE
-233 AVDYV
+233 AIDYV
-238 KSNINPKDFKTQ
+238 KSDINPKDFKTQ
-250 AQLDQAVA
+250 EQLDQAIA

-265 SQDAAFE
+265 SQDKAFE

-278 KAKAAPLIKRK
+278 KANAAPLIKQK
-289 AAELQKK
+289 ATEIQKK
-296 YKFNNPS
+296 YKLDNPA
-303 EVEKATEELQ
+303 EVEKATKELQ
-313 NYAAKTTTDF
+313 DYAAKTTTDF
-323 LIKSPGF
+323 LVNSQGF
-330 QRLNDQF
+330 QSLNKQF
-337 SEIENGAKRDLNKS
+337 SEIENGAKQDLTKS
-351 FGRSKDTFLSGIDV
+351 FGRSKDTFLSAIDV
-365 TKNIANVAKE
+365 TKNVAAAAKE
-375 QGAVGNVLGTGLEA
+375 QGAVGKALGTGLELA
-389 AAEFVEGTGKG
+389 TELVEGAGKG
-400 VENIYQSAK
+400 VQNVGQSIK
-409 QSLVSA
+409 QSLISA
-415 NHNSIANLNSV
+415 SHNSIKDLGNT
-426 YSTIKDK
+426 YSDIKDK
-433 PDNTPIDKQ
+433 PDNTPLDKA

-447 ENNNF
+447 ERGNF
-452 GTYNPKEQ
+452 GVYDPKEQ
-460 DIPKTYGEAK
+460 DTPKTYGEAK
-470 DRLKRYLDK
+470 DRLKKYLDK
-479 TNTLISDRVKSI
+479 TNALIGDRVKSI
-491 EESKKYIGLFDQAD
+491 EESKKYIGLFNQAD
-505 LKDGIQLKDIVQLVG
+505 LKDGIQLNDIFQLVG
-520 EQTPNIALTAAGA
+520 EQTPNIGLTAVGVA
-533 VTGNPLVMGLSAA
+533 TGNPVITGLSVA
-546 NMFTQTYGSEYY
+546 NMFTQTYGPQYY
-558 NAIETGLREDLGREP
+558 NAIETGLKEDLGREP
-573 NEKEI
+573 NKEEI

-596 STLSAATE
+596 SALSAATE

-609 NVIKNTGKALGIGND
+609 NVLKNTGKALGMGND

-633 RGEIKNFGKGALESS
+633 RGEIKNFGKSAISNA
-648 KYIGSS
+648 KAITSS
-654 AFGEYLT
+654 ALGEYLT
-661 ESAQQAIDQFSLGTQ
+661 ESTQQAIDQVSMGLQ
-676 LQNDAKKYVD
+676 LQGDAKKYLNLRD
-686 LKEINEAGLQG
+686 INEAGIQG

-704 PFAGAVKTQS
+704 PFVGAVKTQS
-714 AVELKAAAV
+714 AIELKAAAT
-723 KVATA
+723 KVATS

-733 KNINNL
+733 KNIDNL
-739 VQVDNFFK
+739 VQVDKFFK
-747 AASNNINE
+747 AAGDNINE

-776 IRSAGTKIPS
+776 IRSAGAKIPS
-786 NFSEDAKKQSLDLI
+786 AFSESAKKQSLDLM

-821 LSRLKDIN
+821 LSRLKNIN
-829 AELASISIG
+829 TELSTIAIG
-838 EKINLTPEIKTAID
+838 EKINVTPELTSDIDREKTK
-852 TDVERTKVALE
+852 TALE

-884 YLKENTDLDNNTIED
+884 YLTENTDLDKNAIED
-899 YAESY
+899 YADSY

-914 QALVIN
+914 QALIIN

-925 MDQIVTTGQHEFLH
+925 MDQVVTTGKHEFLH

-944 AVSNNTLLQKKIG
+944 AVANNEFLQKKIG

-974 TTEFKER
+974 NTEFKSR
-981 YNGYKSQFEETKS
+981 YDGYKADFENTKS
-994 ILDGKV
+994 ILEGKLNKAQEFFSSGV
-1000 AKAKEYFSKGLIDE
+1000 IDENRYNKAKED
-1014 DKYNQATQQAEKAIS
+1014 AEAAIS

-1036 EETLPLLSEALTNGD
+1036 EETLPLLSEALTSGD
-1051 IKYDENFFTK
+1051 IKYDETFFTK

-1087 DFVRDY
+1087 NFVRDY

-1112 GKASG
+1112 GKVSG
-1117 IKPVTQTEIN
+1117 VKPTLQGEAI

-1138 VDQFKQDLKNLEE
+1138 VDQFKQDLKTLEE

-1168 KANIEGKIKSAEK
+1168 KANIESKIKTAEK
-1181 LVEKAPIK
+1181 LIEKAPVK
-1189 EEKVKEVE
+1189 EEKIKEVE
-1197 DADEEDVK
+1197 SADEEEVK
-1205 KIIREERGSLPSSKV
+1205 KIIREEKGSLPSSKV
-1220 QDIYNERGL
+1220 QDIYNEKGL
-1229 AGASDIIKLFKPITK
+1229 AGANDIIKLFKPITK

-1273 DLIRKYNADS
+1273 DLIQKYNPDS

-1302 SRRILEGEFK
+1302 SRRILEGDFK

-1318 KGLIA
+1318 KGLMA
-1323 EETASEAKEKP
+1323 EETVSEAKEKP

-1346 PGVLETI
+1346 PGVLENI

-1363 LKSKIDEPVS
+1363 LKSKVDEPVS
-1373 LNKTVTPL
+1373 LNKTVTPF

-1409 KNWLLT
+1409 KNWLLN
-1415 NKQYVLENMTTTWL
+1415 NKRYVLENMTTTWL
-1429 MGKDNGKEVLGGMP
+1429 MGKDNDKEVLGGMP
-1443 IAIQKQVD
+1443 IAIQKQID
-1451 GRWINYPEWIG
+1451 GKWTNYPEWIG
-1462 KKIDRETTSTDLAGR
+1462 KKVDREKTSTDQAGR

-1490 ANNVSNA
+1490 VNNISDS
-1497 DYLAQ
+1497 DYLAT

-1526 SFDII
+1526 SFDVI

-1538 GAIYEA
+1538 GPIYDA
-1544 LAANQERLGAEVKEN
+1544 LAANQERLGVEVKEN

-1582 VDIALNLLEDNLLE
+1582 VDVALNLLENNLLE

-1658 SDTAYRLGDVKNGKS
+1658 SNTAYRLGDVQNGKS

-1712 VDTVKKFKDSKKYN
+1712 VDDVKKFKDSKKYN
-1726 KYDFESYIE
+1726 KYDFESYVE

-1750 AGMAVINLER
+1750 AGMAVINLAR
-1760 GTRSELEHNHTVQQ
+1760 GTKIELEHNHTVQQ
-1774 IVDKTTEFYDDK
+1774 IVDKTMEFYDGK
-1786 INEKAFRD
+1786 INEKEFRD
-1794 FLDKGVVNLIPKEVE
+1794 FLDKGVVNLIPKDVE
-1809 LLMPKQPIAG
+1809 LLMPKQPVAG

-1835 LDKGARLYNVEAEYG
+1835 LDKGAKLYNVEAEYG
-1850 SKKYF
+1850 SKESF

-1863 SGLNSKETKQEFED
+1863 SGLNSEATRQEFED
-1877 IREIVDRLNVKESR
+1877 IKQIVDRLNVKESAKM
-1891 SLPKDQ
+1891 PKEQ

-1952 GKGKKGEEQKQ
+1952 GKGKKGEEQKK
-1963 FFEDVL
+1963 FFEDAL
-1969 LTPYTEGN
+1969 LVPYTEGN

-2038 DELKLT
+2038 DERKLT
-2044 KLVNEDPELKAFK
+2044 ALVNEDPELKAFK

-2101 FIDNVE
+2101 FIENVE

-2273 AIASGGAP
+2273 AIASGGSP
-2281 FYRNRIKSYIAEGL
+2281 FYRNRIKSYLSEGL

-2309 KVSDETQQSGDPR
+2309 KVADETQQSGDPR

-2410 AKTKEQKIIGLADDV
+2410 VKTKEQKLIGLADDV

-2475 GSKLK
+2475 GSKLN
-2480 KLYSGLNQTKYDKDL
+2480 KLYRGLNQTKYDKDL
-2495 IEARGWG
+2495 IKERGWG

-2526 NIPMGRFVNKIE
+2526 NIPMGRFVNKVE
-2538 NVSQSLNSQNEA
+2538 NVSQAMNSQNEA

-2583 RKEEGIKKAAEERQ
+2583 RKEEGIKKSAETRQ
-2597 RKKDSIRQLPLEDR
+2597 RKRDSIRQLPMEDR
-2611 IRIKKEDAV
+2611 MRIKKEDAV
-2620 KRRTKRKERIEKE
+2620 KRRNKRKERIERE
-2633 RRLRRLGTSTK
+2633 RRLRRLGTSIK

>member
-1 MAEYTNEFG
+1 MAKYINDSG
-10 DVYDEDEINQ
+10 DYFDEEEINQ

-28 FDDIIERNN
+28 FEDVIGRNN
-37 LAPMETDSDQEE
+37 LVPVEETDQEE
-49 EPKKPGVK
+49 DPG
-57 NAKPKQAPVKMQ
+57 KPK
-69 EFKGFNK
+69 
-76 KELSTLKKSTTAA
+76 KKSTNKQKAVVSQK
-89 AQQPVVSN
+89 QQPINGFGKIPENPLGAPNIPYSIDSSKPQPKPKA
-97 KPVNTE
+97 KPVE
-103 AVAAFKSITK
+103 Q
-113 GKKEEGLKYDSR
+113 
-125 GYLVPKSTEEPSIW
+125 PSLW
-139 DDAMDFAKGLFPD
+139 DDAVGLAKNLFPD
-152 SNEDNNGKLTYY
+152 SEEDNNGKLTYF
-164 EDTPIKVQQEK
+164 EQTPIKVQQQT
-175 FKQDSKEAMDA
+175 FNQDSKDAMNA
-186 TGKFEFLKDYKP
+186 TGKFEFLGDYKP

-204 ISKLVPTTNYTEKK
+204 VSKLLPKTNYTEKK
-218 YNQETDEYEVKPRQE
+218 YNQETNEYEVKPKQE
-233 AVDYV
+233 AIDYV
-238 KSNINPKDFKTQ
+238 KSDINPKDFKTQ
-250 AQLDQAVA
+250 EQLDQAIA

-265 SQDAAFE
+265 SQDKAFE

-278 KAKAAPLIKRK
+278 KAKAAPLIKQK
-289 AAELQKK
+289 ATEIQKK
-296 YKFNNPS
+296 YKLDNPA
-303 EVEKATEELQ
+303 EVEKATKELQ
-313 NYAAKTTTDF
+313 DYAAKTTTDF
-323 LIKSPGF
+323 LVNSQGF
-330 QRLNDQF
+330 QSLNKQF
-337 SEIENGAKRDLNKS
+337 SEIENGAKQDLTKS
-351 FGRSKDTFLSGIDV
+351 FGRSKDTFLSAMDF
-365 TKNIANVAKE
+365 TKNVAEASKAI
-375 QGAVGNVLGTGLEA
+375 GGPVGEVIGRGLELGA
-389 AAEFVEGTGKG
+389 KNLEGGIKTVQYMG
-400 VENIYQSAK
+400 QSAK
-409 QSLVSA
+409 QSIVSA
-415 NHNSIANLNSV
+415 NHNSISNLNNV

-433 PDNTPIDKQ
+433 PDNTPIDKS

-447 ENNNF
+447 ERSNF
-452 GTYNPKEQ
+452 GTFNPKEQ
-460 DIPKTYGEAK
+460 DTPKTYGEAK

-479 TNTLISDRVKSI
+479 TNSLINDRVKSI
-491 EESKKYIGLFDQAD
+491 EESKKYIGLFNQAD
-505 LKDGIQLKDIVQLVG
+505 LTDGIQLDDIFQLVG
-520 EQTPNIALTAAGA
+520 EQVPNMALTAAGA
-533 VTGNPLVMGLSAA
+533 VTANPAIIGLSAA
-546 NMFTQTYGSEYY
+546 NMFTQAYGNQYY
-558 NAIETGLREDLGREP
+558 SAIETGLREDLGREP
-573 NEKEI
+573 NSKEI

-596 STLSAATE
+596 SALSAAAE

-633 RGEIKNFGKGALESS
+633 RGEIKNFGKGAISNA
-648 KYIGSS
+648 KAITSS
-654 AFGEYLT
+654 ALGEDLT
-661 ESAQQAIDQFSLGTQ
+661 ERFQQAVDQVSMGTQ
-676 LQNDAKKYVD
+676 VRDDAKRYIN
-686 LKEINEAGLQG
+686 LKEINEAGEAARV
-697 GLVGFVF
+697 VGFVI
-704 PFAGAVKTQS
+704 PFGAAVKTQS
-714 AVELKAAAV
+714 AIELKAAAV

-733 KNINNL
+733 KDINNL

-764 EQKQSELETLGT
+764 AQKQSELETLGT
-776 IRSAGTKIPS
+776 IRSAGAKIPS
-786 NFSEDAKKQSLDLI
+786 AFSEEAKKQSLDLI

-807 KEIDGK
+807 KEIEGK
-813 EKELVAPE
+813 DKDLVAPE
-821 LSRLKDIN
+821 VSRLKDIS
-829 AELASISIG
+829 AELAAISIG
-838 EKINLTPEIKTAID
+838 EKVNIPKDILSTIEIDI
-852 TDVERTKVALE
+852 ERTKVALE
-863 KLGLQ
+863 KLGLS
-868 EEVDLPE
+868 EEIEFPE
-875 LNTANDVIN
+875 LNTSEEVIN
-884 YLKENTDLDNNTIED
+884 YLNENTKDIDED
-899 YAESY
+899 EKKRLSTSY

-914 QALVIN
+914 QALIIN
-920 KEAAD
+920 KEEAEKD
-925 MDQIVTTGQHEFLH
+925 RVVTTGQHEFLH

-944 AVSNNTLLQKKIG
+944 AIANNKFLQKKIG

-967 LGSDVLN
+967 IGKDVLN
-974 TTEFKER
+974 NTEFKER
-981 YNGYKSQFEETKS
+981 YDGYKNQFEKTKTE
-994 ILDGKV
+994 V
-1000 AKAKEYFSKGLIDE
+1000 TAKAKSLENYFAKGQISEESYNEYKIKYDE
-1014 DKYNQATQQAEKAIS
+1014 ILT

-1036 EETLPLLSEALTNGD
+1036 EETLPLLSEALTSGD
-1051 IKYDENFFTK
+1051 IKYNENFFTK
-1061 LGDIIRRM
+1061 LGDIIRRI
-1069 FQKFGIKKISFK
+1069 FQKYGIKKISFE

-1087 DFVRDY
+1087 NFVRDY

-1112 GKASG
+1112 GKVSG
-1117 IKPVTQTEIN
+1117 VKPALPGEVTQDIKE
-1127 QEVKQSQAISK
+1127 SQAISK
-1138 VDQFKQDLKNLEE
+1138 VDQFKQELKDLEE

-1156 YGDMSEEEYTSK
+1156 FGDMSDEEYASE
-1168 KANIEGKIKSAEK
+1168 KANIQIKIKAAEK
-1181 LVEKAPIK
+1181 LAEKAPIK

-1197 DADEEDVK
+1197 DTDEEEVK
-1205 KIIREERGSLPSSKV
+1205 KIIRDEKGSLPSSKV
-1220 QDIYNERGL
+1220 QDIYNEKGFE
-1229 AGASDIIKLFKPITK
+1229 GAYDIIKLFRPITNK
-1244 RIVDKRRDAP
+1244 IVNKRRDVP
-1254 GFDRELLTDE
+1254 GFDEDLLRDE
-1264 IETGVGGIL
+1264 IETSDLGIL
-1273 DLIRKYNADS
+1273 GMIKKYNADK
-1283 GVPLAAYINK
+1283 GIPLAAYINK
-1293 YLPVRAIAT
+1293 YLPVRAIAI
-1302 SRRILEGEFK
+1302 SRNLLEADFK

-1318 KGLIA
+1318 KGLMA
-1323 EETASEAKEKP
+1323 EETVSEAKEKP
-1334 KYKNV
+1334 KYKNA
-1339 LEAKVFS
+1339 LESKVFE
-1346 PGVLETI
+1346 PEVIKTMQD
-1353 NNKILTVVRT
+1353 KIIVQLRT
-1363 LKSKIDEPVS
+1363 LKSRIDEPIS
-1373 LNKTVTPL
+1373 LNRTVTPL
-1381 IAEIRDEIG
+1381 IAEIRDAVG
-1390 KLVDIDVKTAMG
+1390 KQLDIDVKKAMG
-1402 GKKDNEL
+1402 GKKDGELVKWLL
-1409 KNWLLT
+1409 KN
-1415 NKQYVLENMTTTWL
+1415 KRYVLENMTTTWL
-1429 MGKDNGKEVLGGMP
+1429 MGANGQGGIP
-1443 IAIQKQVD
+1443 QAIQKSID
-1451 GRWINYPEWIG
+1451 GKWVNYPDWVD
-1462 KKIDRETTSTDLAGR
+1462 KKIDRETVSTDNAGR
-1477 TSGRELVRRLPNV
+1477 TSGAELVRRLPNV
-1490 ANNVSNA
+1490 FNNISDAV
-1497 DYLAQ
+1497 YLSQ
-1502 VIGPDGNPL
+1502 VVGPDGNPI

-1516 SLAKAIAEEA
+1516 SLGKAVAEETA
-1526 SFDII
+1526 FDIV
-1531 NNDLQNE
+1531 NKDLAE
-1538 GAIYEA
+1538 GGVISDV
-1544 LAANQERLGAEVKEN
+1544 LIANQEMRGAEIKEN

-1572 VKQSAKLIRG
+1572 IKQSEKLIRG
-1582 VDIALNLLEDNLLE
+1582 VEVSLELLDDNLLE
-1596 AKTIDDEI
+1596 AKTIEDEV
-1604 KVINNWIAS
+1604 KVVNNWLAS
-1613 SGRSLRTLAY
+1613 SGRSLRTLAS
-1623 TFGGKIKK
+1623 FLGGELKK
-1631 YTSNEVLFKDVILKA
+1631 YTTNKGLFEEIVLKA
-1646 IKAYSKFEGELV
+1646 IKARSKFKGELI

-1673 IFFGDEKVPLFQDI
+1673 IFFGNEKVPLFQDI
-1687 TEIKKDWVKNVKTI
+1687 DEIKRNWVSNVKTI
-1701 NEQALQATDQF
+1701 NEQSLQATEQF
-1712 VDTVKKFKDSKKYN
+1712 IDYIKKLKNNKKYN

-1735 FLRQDQRSLI
+1735 LLRQDQRGLI

-1750 AGMAVINLER
+1750 AGMAVINLAR
-1760 GTRSELEHNHTVQQ
+1760 GTKTQLEHNHTVQK
-1774 IVDKTTEFYDDK
+1774 IVDKTIEFYDGK
-1786 INEKAFRD
+1786 INEKEFRA
-1794 FLDKGVVNLIPKEVE
+1794 FLDKGVVNLIPKDVE
-1809 LLMPKQPIAG
+1809 ELMPKQPIAD
-1819 ENRMLA
+1819 ENRMFA

-1835 LDKGARLYNVEAEYG
+1835 LDKGATLYNVEAEYG
-1850 SKKYF
+1850 SRENF

-1863 SGLNSKETKQEFED
+1863 SGLNLEQARKEFED
-1877 IREIVDRLNVKESR
+1877 IRKIADRLNIKESAKM
-1891 SLPKDQ
+1891 PKEQ

-1952 GKGKKGEEQKQ
+1952 GKGKKGEEQKK
-1963 FFEDVL
+1963 FFEDAL
-1969 LTPYTEGN
+1969 LVPYTEGN

-2038 DELKLT
+2038 DERKLT
-2044 KLVNEDPELKAFK
+2044 ALVNEDPELKAFK

-2101 FIDNVE
+2101 FIENVE

-2239 EIANAAATSKNKVG
+2239 EIANSAATSKNKVG

-2281 FYRNRIKSYIAEGL
+2281 FYRNRIDSYLKEGL

-2309 KVSDETQQSGDPR
+2309 KVADETQQSGDPR

-2371 AYYIAIQNIMFS
+2371 AYYIAVQNIMFS

-2410 AKTKEQKIIGLADDV
+2410 VKTKEQKLIGLADDV

-2475 GSKLK
+2475 GSKLN
-2480 KLYSGLNQTKYDKDL
+2480 KLYRGLNQTKYDKDL
-2495 IEARGWG
+2495 IKERGWG

-2526 NIPMGRFVNKIE
+2526 NIPMGRFVNKVE
-2538 NVSQSLNSQNEA
+2538 NVSQAMNSQNEA

-2583 RKEEGIKKAAEERQ
+2583 RKEEGIKKSAETRQ
-2597 RKKDSIRQLPLEDR
+2597 RRRDSIRQLPLEER
-2611 IRIKKEDAV
+2611 MKVRKEEAL
-2620 KRRTKRKERIEKE
+2620 KRRNKRKERIERE
-2633 RRLRRLGTSTK
+2633 RRLRRLGTSIK

>member
-10 DVYDEDEINQ
+10 DVYSEDEINQ

-28 FDDIIERNN
+28 FDDIVKRNN
-37 LAPMETDSDQEE
+37 LGIAEDNTDQEE
-49 EPKKPGVK
+49 LPG
-57 NAKPKQAPVKMQ
+57 KPK
-69 EFKGFNK
+69 
-76 KELSTLKKSTTAA
+76 KKSTTNKKAVVPQK
-89 AQQPVVSN
+89 QQPINGFGKIPENPIGGANVPYSINSANPQPKVQSKVQPKV
-97 KPVNTE
+97 KP
-103 AVAAFKSITK
+103 A
-113 GKKEEGLKYDSR
+113 
-125 GYLVPKSTEEPSIW
+125 EEPSIW
-139 DDAMDFAKGLFPD
+139 DDAMDLAKSLFPD
-152 SNEDNNGKLTYY
+152 SEEDHNGKLTYY
-164 EDTPIKVQQEK
+164 EQTPIKLQQQT
-175 FKQDSKEAMDA
+175 FKQDSKDAMNA
-186 TGKFEFLKDYKP
+186 SGKFEFLKDYKP

-204 ISKLVPTTNYTEKK
+204 VSKLVPKTNYTQKV
-218 YNQETDEYEVKPRQE
+218 YNQETDTYDVKPKQE

-238 KSNINPKDFKTQ
+238 KSDINPKDFKTQ
-250 AQLDQAVA
+250 EQLDQAIS

-265 SQDAAFE
+265 SQDGAFE

-278 KAKAAPLIKRK
+278 KAKAAPLIKAK
-289 AAELQKK
+289 ADEIQKK
-296 YKFNNPS
+296 YKLTTPE
-303 EVEKATEELQ
+303 EVEKATKELQ

-330 QRLNDQF
+330 QSLNDQF
-337 SEIENGAKRDLNKS
+337 TQIENGAKQDLTKA
-351 FGRSKDTFLSGIDV
+351 FGRSKDTFLSGIDI
-365 TKNIANVAKE
+365 TKNVAEATKK
-375 QGAVGNVLGTGLEA
+375 QGIVGKALGTGLELA
-389 AAEFVEGTGKG
+389 TDLAEGVGKG
-400 VENIYQSAK
+400 IENVSQSVK

-415 NHNSIANLNSV
+415 NHNSIANLNNT

-433 PDNTPIDKQ
+433 PNDAPIDKQ

-447 ENNNF
+447 ENKNF

-460 DIPKTYGEAK
+460 DVPKTYGEAK
-470 DRLKRYLDK
+470 ERLQRYLDK
-479 TNTLISDRVKSI
+479 TNSLINDRVKSI
-491 EESKKYIGLFDQAD
+491 EKDKKYIGLFNQAD
-505 LKDGIQLKDIVQLVG
+505 LKDGIQLKDIFELVG
-520 EQTPNIALTAAGA
+520 EQAPNIALTTVGAA
-533 VTGNPLVMGLSAA
+533 TGNPLIMGLSAA
-546 NMFTQTYGSEYY
+546 NMFTQTYGPEYY
-558 NAIETGLREDLGREP
+558 SAIETGLKEDLGREP

-596 STLSAATE
+596 SALSAATE
-604 FAGEL
+604 YTGEL
-609 NVIKNTGKALGIGND
+609 NVIKNTGKALGMGHD

-633 RGEIKNFGKGALESS
+633 RGEIKNFGKNAIENAKG
-648 KYIGSS
+648 ITSS
-654 AFGEYLT
+654 ALGEYLT
-661 ESAQQAIDQFSLGTQ
+661 ESTQQAIDQASMGMQ
-676 LQNDAKKYVD
+676 LHNDTTKYIN

-697 GLVGFVF
+697 GLVGAVF
-704 PFAGAVKTQS
+704 PFVGAVKTQS
-714 AVELKAAAV
+714 GIELREAAT
-723 KVATA
+723 KVATS

-733 KNINNL
+733 KNSANL
-739 VQVDNFFK
+739 IQVDNFFK
-747 AASNNINE
+747 AAVNNIDE
-755 RFKVGDITE
+755 RFKVGDINA

-776 IRSAGTKIPS
+776 IRSAGAKIPS
-786 NFSEDAKKQSLDLI
+786 NFSESAKKQSLDLI

-829 AELASISIG
+829 AELAAISIG
-838 EKINLTPEIKTAID
+838 EKINLEPEAISYINK
-852 TDVERTKVALE
+852 DVEKTKVALE

-884 YLKENTDLDNNTIED
+884 YLKDNTDLDENTIED
-899 YAESY
+899 YADSY

-914 QALVIN
+914 QALIIN

-925 MDQIVTTGQHEFLH
+925 MDQVVTTGQHEFLH

-944 AVSNNTLLQKKIG
+944 AIANNEFLQKKIG

-974 TTEFKER
+974 NTEFKER
-981 YNGYKSQFEETKS
+981 YDGYKSDFEETKS
-994 ILDGKV
+994 ILDNKV

-1014 DKYNQATQQAEKAIS
+1014 NRYNQAVQQADEATS
-1029 KAEGKYL
+1029 KAEAKYL
-1036 EETLPLLSEALTNGD
+1036 EETLPLLSEALTKGD
-1051 IKYDENFFTK
+1051 IKYNETFFTK

-1069 FQKFGIKKISFK
+1069 FQKFGLKKISFK

-1093 NKSFEAGEFNKA
+1093 NKSFETGKFNKA
-1105 FKGLAKE
+1105 FKGLAQKGE
-1112 GKASG
+1112 IQGV
-1117 IKPVTQTEIN
+1117 KPTAETKIN
-1127 QEVKQSQAISK
+1127 AEVKQSQIPSK
-1138 VDQFKQDLKNLEE
+1138 VDQFKQDLKNLED

-1156 YGDMSEEEYTSK
+1156 YGEMSEEEYLSK
-1168 KANIEGKIKSAEK
+1168 KANIESKIKTAEK
-1181 LVEKAPIK
+1181 LVEKAPVK
-1189 EEKVKEVE
+1189 EEKAKEVE
-1197 DADEEDVK
+1197 DADEEEVK
-1205 KIIREERGSLPSSKV
+1205 KIIREEKGSLPSSKV

-1229 AGASDIIKLFKPITK
+1229 AGANEIIKLFKPITK

-1273 DLIRKYNADS
+1273 DLINKYNPDS

-1318 KGLIA
+1318 KGLMA
-1323 EETASEAKEKP
+1323 EDTVSEAKEKP
-1334 KYKNV
+1334 KYKNA
-1339 LEAKVFS
+1339 LEAKVFG
-1346 PGVLETI
+1346 PKLLEII

-1363 LKSKIDEPVS
+1363 LKSKVDEPVS
-1373 LNKTVTPL
+1373 LNKTVTPI

-1390 KLVDIDVKTAMG
+1390 KLVDIDIKTAMG

-1409 KNWLLT
+1409 KNWLLA

-1451 GRWINYPEWIG
+1451 GKWLSYPEWVG
-1462 KKIDRETTSTDLAGR
+1462 KKVDREKTSTDLAGR
-1477 TSGRELVRRLPNV
+1477 TAGHELVRRLPNV

-1497 DYLAQ
+1497 DYLAT
-1502 VIGPDGNPL
+1502 VIGPDGNPI

-1538 GAIYEA
+1538 GPIYEA
-1544 LAANQERLGAEVKEN
+1544 MIINQERLGAKVKEN
-1559 FANEIARQAERGN
+1559 FANEIAKQVERGN
-1572 VKQSAKLIRG
+1572 VKQSKALSKEKIDKITNG
-1582 VDIALNLLEDNLLE
+1582 ANIAFELLNKDLDKS
-1596 AKTIDDEI
+1596 KTPEEVV
-1604 KVINNWIAS
+1604 KAVNRWIAT
-1613 SGRSLRTLAY
+1613 SGRSLRSIAY
-1623 TFGGKIKK
+1623 Q
-1631 YTSNEVLFKDVILKA
+1631 SNNKEINQFSTNKNLFE
-1646 IKAYSKFEGELV
+1646 KFIVQQISTKFAGQLIG
-1658 SDTAYRLGDVKNGKS
+1658 DNAYRLGTVPKGVS
-1673 IFFGDEKVPLFQDI
+1673 IFYGDDKVPLYQDV
-1687 TEIKKDWVKNVKTI
+1687 TEIKSNFPKYVDTI
-1701 NEQALQATDQF
+1701 NNEAKIALDHFIDVINTFKADKSYTKKDFTDF
-1712 VDTVKKFKDSKKYN
+1712 L
-1726 KYDFESYIE
+1726 E
-1735 FLRQDQRSLI
+1735 FIRMDQRSLI
-1745 RKLSK
+1745 RKLSR
-1750 AGMAVINLER
+1750 AGMAIINLPK
-1760 GTRSELEHNHTVQQ
+1760 GTEQRLEHNHTVQQ
-1774 IVDKTTEFYDDK
+1774 IVDKSIEFYDSK
-1786 INEKAFRD
+1786 INEKEFKD
-1794 FLDKGVVNLIPKEVE
+1794 FINNGVVNLIPKGVDD
-1809 LLMPKQPIAG
+1809 LMPQQPIEG
-1819 ENRMLA
+1819 ENRMYA
-1825 PDVILKIQEY
+1825 PEVILKIQEY
-1835 LDKGARLYNVEAEYG
+1835 LDKGAKLYRVEEEYG
-1850 SKKYF
+1850 SKEYF
-1855 DALVKLSK
+1855 DALVRLSK
-1863 SGLNSKETKQEFED
+1863 SGLNSKETRKEFED
-1877 IREIVDRLNVKESR
+1877 IRKIADRLNVKESKKM
-1891 SLPKDQ
+1891 PKEQ

-1913 NYKVFSDIVARRR
+1913 SYKVFSDIVARRR
-1926 GSKKNRLDLYVP
+1926 GSKKNKLDLYVP

-1952 GKGKKGEEQKQ
+1952 GKGKKGEEQKK

-1969 LTPYTEGN
+1969 LVPYTEGN
-1977 ILMDAARQAI
+1977 ILMDAARQSI

-2024 WNEGGKDIPGLSER
+2024 WNEGGKEIPGLSER
-2038 DELKLT
+2038 DERKLT
-2044 KLVNEDPELKAFK
+2044 NLVNNDPELKAFK

-2101 FIDNVE
+2101 FIENVE
-2107 ALFGK
+2107 ELFGK

-2118 DDPNMNKIE
+2118 DNPNMNKIE

-2184 LIGAVNFLNF
+2184 LIGAANFLNF

-2217 KIWNSDKMKERRG
+2217 HIWNSDKMKERRG

-2253 AVLSYLLKIGYTPT
+2253 AVLSYLLKVGYTPT

-2281 FYRNRIKSYIAEGL
+2281 FYRNRINSYLKEGL
-2295 SEEEAERKAWNDFS
+2295 SEKEAEHKAWNDFS

-2371 AYYIAIQNIMFS
+2371 AYYVAIQNIMFS

-2398 GGDDED
+2398 GGDDD
-2404 KEKQKA
+2404 KEKEKL
-2410 AKTKEQKIIGLADDV
+2410 AKTKQQKIIGLADDV
-2425 LDTILRGTGFLG
+2425 LDTVLRGTGFIG

-2455 KKQSDYAKVVLEG
+2455 KKQPDYAKVVLEG

-2516 ITGQVVEATT
+2516 ITGKVVESTT
-2526 NIPMGRFVNKIE
+2526 NIPMDRFVNKIE

-2565 GIKENEADAKIKE
+2565 GITSNEADTKIKE

-2583 RKEEGIKKAAEERQ
+2583 RKEEGIQKAAEERK
-2597 RKKDSIRQLPLEDR
+2597 RKKDSIRQLPFEER
-2611 IRIKKEDAV
+2611 IKIKKEEAL
-2620 KRRTKRKERIEKE
+2620 KRRNKRKERIERE
-2633 RRLRRLGTSTK
+2633 RRLRRLGTSIK